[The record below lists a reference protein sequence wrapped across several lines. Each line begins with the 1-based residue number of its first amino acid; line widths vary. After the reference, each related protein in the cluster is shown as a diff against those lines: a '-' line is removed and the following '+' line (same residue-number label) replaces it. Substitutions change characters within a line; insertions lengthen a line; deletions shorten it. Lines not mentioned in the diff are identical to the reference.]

1 MGIAT
6 YDRLLNS
13 WIQLK
18 TSLWFVP
25 ALMTAGGGAIA
36 VSALRIDSDLLPE
49 GERVWWLYSGKPDS
63 ASELLSTLLSSIIT
77 MATLAVSITMV
88 VLTLAASQLGPRLI
102 RSFIGN
108 RRTQVSLGF
117 FIMTIVYLL
126 LVYRR
131 VDDHLDVDN
140 VPHVAITLGSAL
152 SLTCVFLLLFHV
164 HHLASSIVSDTVINR
179 VGDEL
184 DGILHRLLPEPGST
198 APRDAWPEGDTL
210 SVAGGA
216 LSLPRG
222 GYVQT
227 IDYGTLVEVAHGCDV
242 VLTLRFRAG
251 WHLLAGGSHV
261 LVHPE
266 GRANDELAARIAT
279 AVILGTDRTPTQDL
293 EFSIRQLVE
302 IALRALSPGIND
314 PYTAVAVIDR
324 LAASLALAMQRDM
337 EPALHRD
344 GDGAVRVVARPS
356 TFTGLVD
363 RSFNEIRQSA
373 SGTPAILIHLLD
385 AIADLACFART
396 REQRDALARH
406 AAMIA
411 SAGDRTIKEEQDLM
425 AISKRYDAVV
435 RGLRPE
441 SVVIRARKGSPQG

>member
-1 MGIAT
+1 MGFVN
-6 YDRLLNS
+6 YDRLLNL
-13 WIQLK
+13 WIRLK

-25 ALMTAGGGAIA
+25 ALMTVGAGAIA
-36 VSALRIDSDLLPE
+36 VAALRIDSDLLPE

-131 VDDHLDVDN
+131 VDGDLNVDN

-152 SLTCVFLLLFHV
+152 SLVCVFLLLFYV

-184 DGILHRLLPEPGST
+184 DGILHRLLPEADSV
-198 APRDAWPEGDTL
+198 APRDARPVSGALDET
-210 SVAGGA
+210 GGA

-222 GYVQT
+222 GYVQI
-227 IDYGTLVEVAHGCDV
+227 IDYGMLVELAHDCDV

-251 WHLLAGGSHV
+251 WHLLAGGPHV
-261 LVHPE
+261 LVHPVE
-266 GRANDELAARIAT
+266 RANDELAARIAN
-279 AVILGTDRTPTQDL
+279 AVILGTDRTPTQDI

-324 LAASLALAMQRDM
+324 LAASLALAMRRDM
-337 EPALHRD
+337 EPAQHRD

-385 AIADLACFART
+385 AIADLTCFART
-396 REQRDALARH
+396 PEQRDALDRH

-411 SAGDRTIKEEQDLM
+411 STGHHTVNEGHDLM
-425 AISKRYDAVV
+425 AISDRYDAVV
-435 RGLRPE
+435 TGLA
-441 SVVIRARKGSPQG
+441 ARNVS